1 MEANMR
7 RSNITSAAAF
17 ALLAFLASCTPE
29 KDQVKADLL
38 ITGGRLLNFEDSAL
52 VELNDILI
60 DDGVITKIAPHG
72 EISQG
77 SAENAIDARGLYLM
91 PGLIDVHAHLGHGG
105 LAENTDEDREEALA
119 QFVRYGVTTIFVP
132 GGGGG
137 NDEQLQAW
145 KKYCK
150 VEENICPRVFGSGN
164 LITAYGSHPITTG
177 WGFPAD
183 VDPAIVHERGA
194 LAMNENDSAALVIER
209 KVAAGVDAIK
219 IVIEDGPGPFAP
231 KPKMSRD
238 LATRIVTAAH
248 AQDLSVYAHVSLPS
262 HIDDALAAG
271 ADGVMHSVEEPLSE
285 ETLAAMHS
293 AQMFFVP
300 TLALYDGFRDQALGN
315 REQEPYAA
323 SGVSTKALRSFD
335 VEDYWVMLQGS
346 PDGEAEFFAV
356 LEDNLVRV
364 DAAGIPV
371 ALGTDTNNP
380 QVFPG
385 YSAHEELSLMVGAG
399 LTPSSALSAA
409 TVGGATFLG
418 REKDI
423 GRIAV
428 GYRADIIG
436 MRGNPLEDIEN
447 TRDLVLV
454 VRDGRSYDD
463 IVSRN

>member
-1 MEANMR
+1 MR
-7 RSNITSAAAF
+7 RNNVTSAAAF
-17 ALLAFLASCTPE
+17 ALLACLVSCTPD
-29 KDQVKADLL
+29 KDLAKADLL
-38 ITGGRLLNFEDSAL
+38 ITGGRLLNFEDTSHF
-52 VELNDILI
+52 ELSDILI

-72 EISQG
+72 DISHR

-91 PGLIDVHAHLGHGG
+91 PGVIDVHAHLGHGG
-105 LAENTDEDREEALA
+105 LAENTDADRKEALA
-119 QFVRYGVTTIFVP
+119 QFVRYGVTSIFVP

-137 NDEQLQAW
+137 NDKQLQAW

-150 VEENICPRVFGSGN
+150 VENKICPRVFGSGN

-177 WGFPAD
+177 WGLPAD
-183 VDPAIVHERGA
+183 VDPEIIYERGA
-194 LAMNENDSAALVIER
+194 FAMNESDSAALVIEQ
-209 KVAAGVDAIK
+209 KVEAGVDAIK

-231 KPKMSRD
+231 KPKMSRT
-238 LATRIVTAAH
+238 LASRIVTEAH
-248 AQDLSVYAHVSLPS
+248 KRNLSVYAHVSLPS
-262 HIDDALAAG
+262 HIDDAVAAG
-271 ADGVMHSVEEPLSE
+271 VDGVMHSVEEPLSE
-285 ETLAAMHS
+285 ETIAAMRS

-315 REQEPYAA
+315 REQEPYAI
-323 SGVSTKALRSFD
+323 SGVSKKALRSFD
-335 VEDYWVMLQGS
+335 AEEYWLRLQGS
-346 PDGEAEFFAV
+346 QDEEAEFFAT

-385 YSAHEELSLMVGAG
+385 YSAHEELSLMVEAG

-409 TVGGATFLG
+409 TLGGAAFLG
-418 REKDI
+418 REKEL

-436 MRGNPLEDIEN
+436 LRGNPLENIEN
-447 TRDLVLV
+447 TRELAFV
-454 VRDGRSYDD
+454 VQDGRSYDG